1 MSRIGPAVMACALV
15 ALPATALAAS
25 GRQHHVTD
33 HLIGAQFKKQG
44 KTSTYAFE
52 IHASDAGTG
61 ASYSVDTSTSSK
73 GGTTNGVAYFANGS
87 VGTTGTY
94 RLGAALPS
102 GVVSLT
108 FTGRDTGGTGA
119 FKGIHGTYT
128 GTGTYNPKTN
138 VATLTLKGTD
148 TY

>member
-1 MSRIGPAVMACALV
+1 MRRIGPAVMACALV
-15 ALPATALAAS
+15 ALSATALAAS

-33 HLIGAQFKKQG
+33 HLIGAQFQKQG

-52 IHASDAGTG
+52 VHASDAGTG
-61 ASYSVDTSTSSK
+61 AAYTVDTSTSST
-73 GGTTNGVAYFANGS
+73 GGTTHGVAYFASGS
-87 VGTTGTY
+87 VRTAGTY
-94 RLGAALPS
+94 RIGAARS
-102 GVVSLT
+102 NGVISVT

-119 FKGIHGTYT
+119 FKGIHGTYR
-128 GTGTYNPKTN
+128 GTGTDNTKTN